1 MDTNNIQ
8 LSPGY
13 GYKAEIGAL
22 FSEYTRMLVEGDS
35 HFKVYL
41 DMQNYD
47 EELEHLE
54 DKYGEPDG
62 RLYIA
67 LSEGKPAGCIA
78 LRKIDEESCELKRLY
93 VRPEFRGQHLGEL
106 LANKIIEDAR
116 IIGYKQ
122 ILLDTLPFLESAIYI
137 YKKLGFTVIEKYNNS
152 PMDNSIYMKYEL

>member
-1 MDTNNIQ
+1 MDINIQ
-8 LSPGY
+8 LIPGY
-13 GYKAEIGAL
+13 GCKAEIGAL
-22 FSEYTRMLVEGDS
+22 FSEYTQMLVDGDS

-47 EELEHLE
+47 AELEHLE
-54 DKYGEPDG
+54 EKYGEPEG

-67 LSEGKPAGCIA
+67 LSDGEPAGCIA

-106 LANKIIEDAR
+106 LVNKIIDDAR
-116 IIGYKQ
+116 LIGYRQ
-122 ILLDTLPFLESAIYI
+122 IFLDTLPFLESAIYI
-137 YKKLGFTVIEKYNNS
+137 YKKLGFTVIDKYNNS